1 MAECLIF
8 GKIAGEQAARVK
20 SDVDDV
26 ELSEPVPSINDLVAG
41 DRIDKIE
48 LGPDQY
54 VGSTEAGIGGRIVV
68 RVTYKDDTIRNV
80 EVLEN
85 HETEG
90 IGAVAIQKLPN
101 EIVKA
106 NSTDVDAVSGA
117 STTTRAVEEAVNK
130 AINKA
135 K

>member
-1 MAECLIF
+1 MIQKMSQTNAEE
-8 GKIAGEQAARVK
+8 IAKWHYEAPY
-20 SDVDDV
+20 DFYDM
-26 ELSEPVPSINDLVAG
+26 INDEEDLHELLYERG
-41 DRIDKIE
+41 DH
-48 LGPDQY
+48 Y
-54 VGSTEAGIGGRIVV
+54 F
-68 RVTYKDDTIRNV
+68 

-90 IGAVAIQKLPN
+90 IGAVAIQKLPD

-106 NSTDVDAVSGA
+106 NSTEIDAVSGA

-130 AINKA
+130 AIKKA

>member
-1 MAECLIF
+1 MPSVNDL
-8 GKIAGEQAARVK
+8 IAGDK
-20 SDVDDV
+20 
-26 ELSEPVPSINDLVAG
+26 
-41 DRIDKIE
+41 IDNIE

-68 RVTYKDDTIRNV
+68 RVTYKDKKIKNV

-90 IGAVAIQKLPN
+90 IGAVAIQKLPD

-106 NSTDVDAVSGA
+106 NSTEIDAVSGA

-130 AINKA
+130 AIKKA